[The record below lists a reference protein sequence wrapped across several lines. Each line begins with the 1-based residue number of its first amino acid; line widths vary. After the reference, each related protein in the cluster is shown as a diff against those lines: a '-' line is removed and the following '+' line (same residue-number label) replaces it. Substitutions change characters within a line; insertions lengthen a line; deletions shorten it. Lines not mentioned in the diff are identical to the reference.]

1 MEETNIK
8 EVVEE
13 IRNAGEAELKETIEK
28 WFESTR
34 TAGMKI
40 GAQYISAGVYGVIK
54 KHLNKKSKASLND
67 YRRMTDEII
76 KVIYVQLIKE
86 ETIQNDLEEN
96 NDRTTEEINRTD
108 SDDNKE

>member
-13 IRNAGEAELKETIEK
+13 IKNAGEKELKETIEK
-28 WFESTR
+28 WFTSTR

-40 GAQYISAGVYGVIK
+40 GAQYISAGVYGIIK
-54 KHLNKKSKASLND
+54 KHLNKKAKASLND
-67 YRRMTDEII
+67 YRRMTDDII
-76 KVIYVQLIKE
+76 EMISVQLIKE

-96 NDRTTEEINRTD
+96 NDGTTE
-108 SDDNKE
+108 

>member
-13 IRNAGEAELKETIEK
+13 IKNAGEDELKKVIED
-28 WFESTR
+28 WFSSTR

-40 GAQYISAGVYGVIK
+40 GAQYISAGVYEIIK
-54 KHLNKKSKASLND
+54 KHLGKKAKASLND

-76 KVIYVQLIKE
+76 KLISVQLITK

-96 NDRTTEEINRTD
+96 NDGTTEEINRTD
-108 SDDNKE
+108 SEDNK